1 MYISHRKGT
10 TGHPMIYY
18 VYISLQTTT
27 ENNGTIVPLYN
38 YPLCNFD
45 GCIRDGTADEKKLFF
60 FLPNR
65 PLSLFLFFVLS
76 LLCLSHTPLSPSS
89 LSLIHLS
96 LSPLPPSI
104 FPSLTSSFL
113 PSLPSSLP
121 SSLPT
126 NLSLS
131 RSVCIVT
138 TCCAHLGLG
147 AAPRTSSAKL
157 QTLKP

>member
-1 MYISHRKGT
+1 
-10 TGHPMIYY
+10 MIYY

-76 LLCLSHTPLSPSS
+76 LPPPLSHTPLTPPPS
-89 LSLIHLS
+89 
-96 LSPLPPSI
+96 LPPS
-104 FPSLTSSFL
+104 PSLFR
-113 PSLPSSLP
+113 SLCVCDC
-121 SSLPT
+121 
-126 NLSLS
+126 LSCS
-131 RSVCIVT
+131 PEGGTR
-138 TCCAHLGLG
+138 
-147 AAPRTSSAKL
+147 
-157 QTLKP
+157 